1 MSERTTPETPDLT
14 LREAQR
20 AADASIQALGGYWPP
35 LANLARLLEE
45 CGEVAHVVN
54 QLHGPKRRKPG
65 EPQPDPAEELGDALY
80 VLLVLANSLGVDL
93 TIALHAVLAK
103 YEVRDQRT
111 GHEGRE
117 ETEGHEVK

>member
-1 MSERTTPETPDLT
+1 MSDQPPPAVPDLT
-14 LREAQR
+14 LRVAQA

-45 CGEVAHVVN
+45 CGEVARVVN

-65 EPQPDPAEELGDALY
+65 EPLPDPAEELGDALF

-93 TIALHAVLAK
+93 ATALGTVLAK
-103 YEVRDQRT
+103 YAQRDQGIGNGTRDD
-111 GHEGRE
+111 
-117 ETEGHEVK
+117 TE

>member
-1 MSERTTPETPDLT
+1 MSDQPAPEAPDLT
-14 LREAQR
+14 LRAAQR

-45 CGEVAHVVN
+45 CGEVARVVN

-65 EPQPDPAEELGDALY
+65 EGDPDPAEELGDALY

-93 TIALHAVLAK
+93 ATALHAVLAN
-103 YEVRDQRT
+103 YAERDVGTR
-111 GHEGRE
+111 HEGRE
-117 ETEGHEVK
+117 ETEGHED